1 LERLDEPNAADGAQA
16 LRHDV
21 EQCAAARTK
30 NRPRV
35 TAGLAYC
42 GGSWTAPPAGA
53 WTALP
58 PLDLGQFGR
67 RFMGRSS
74 VRQPWSW
81 MGEALLQTAGGG
93 GVDAAEGRQGEVRRR
108 RGKGGEAA
116 RRVRRRSEV
125 EVEGRR
131 GARGERI
138 RLTQADA
145 AKATASAKW
154 GTAAHCSA
162 SSGGCIR
169 FPVLQTASSRRPSSG
184 FLSLCL
190 IPTAFVSSSTPRPP
204 PLLRGSSVST
214 RARLVH
220 LLPSSVPPRG
230 APPPRSLHPEGPI
243 RRPERGGVNGS
254 Q

>member
-67 RFMGRSS
+67 CLMGSSS
-74 VRQPWSW
+74 VRRPWNW

-93 GVDAAEGRQGEVRRR
+93 GVDAADGRQGEVRRR

-116 RRVRRRSEV
+116 RRVRRRR

-131 GARGERI
+131 GEEKNHLDPKTQSMGHPWVITHQKPFHTPKTSHTPNCYTVQPKPNQIINKVNPLAPNLGNPTTKPTLLRAPLAGLLQ
-138 RLTQADA
+138 RLHRLRKPKPCQRVAIKT
-145 AKATASAKW
+145 
-154 GTAAHCSA
+154 
-162 SSGGCIR
+162 SSGMK
-169 FPVLQTASSRRPSSG
+169 PL
-184 FLSLCL
+184 FL
-190 IPTAFVSSSTPRPP
+190 R
-204 PLLRGSSVST
+204 
-214 RARLVH
+214 
-220 LLPSSVPPRG
+220 
-230 APPPRSLHPEGPI
+230 
-243 RRPERGGVNGS
+243 
-254 Q
+254 